1 MKPYLLNP
9 ADALQVQAILR
20 THAEMQDSRI
30 NESLSIVGRLK
41 RDDPEAGADMIDDLQ
56 DQVKVFEGDSDNLNR
71 IADIFAI

>member
-1 MKPYLLNP
+1 MKPYMLNA

-41 RDDPEAGADMIDDLQ
+41 RDEPVEGAAMIDDLE
-56 DQVKVFEGDSDNLNR
+56 DQVRTFEGDSDNLTR
-71 IADIFAI
+71 IANIFN